1 MMSRDQEDYKPRNV
15 TQQEQDLR
23 IQLLDYLFER
33 GHKVSKPLIHAVSKF
48 TYDYGQALYEQGK
61 LVGPA
66 KQGEKT

>member
-1 MMSRDQEDYKPRNV
+1 MGEDQENDRLPNV

-33 GHKVSKPLIHAVSKF
+33 GHKVSKPLILAVSKF

-61 LVGPA
+61 LVETA
-66 KQGEKT
+66 KQGDKT